1 MPMPKDTDSV
11 KPPKL
16 VPRFVVRLDDSTF
29 EALRTYA
36 FQRRQPQSAVVRM
49 AVHEFLER
57 HK

>member
-1 MPMPKDTDSV
+1 MPKDTEPA

-16 VPRFVVRLDDSTF
+16 VPRFVVRLDDATF

-36 FQRRQPQSAVVRM
+36 FERRQPQSAIVRM

-57 HK
+57 RK